1 MYCPR
6 VLKNE
11 VSIRDV
17 IPGILGPVV
26 TIAVAGDDI
35 CLRLLEAYKSREGR
49 RTSILR
55 ERGRSRL
62 VTVTSRDSSTSVG
75 MTEST
80 WLRRLLVNLQ
90 SRSPRCLNPIGTE

>member
-1 MYCPR
+1 MNGSGNARAFPACLTNDRRGSLADSELRRWRLIHREARRMYSPR

-17 IPGILGPVV
+17 IPGILGSVV
-26 TIAVAGDDI
+26 TIGVAGDDI

-55 ERGRSRL
+55 ERGRSR
-62 VTVTSRDSSTSVG
+62 
-75 MTEST
+75 
-80 WLRRLLVNLQ
+80 
-90 SRSPRCLNPIGTE
+90 